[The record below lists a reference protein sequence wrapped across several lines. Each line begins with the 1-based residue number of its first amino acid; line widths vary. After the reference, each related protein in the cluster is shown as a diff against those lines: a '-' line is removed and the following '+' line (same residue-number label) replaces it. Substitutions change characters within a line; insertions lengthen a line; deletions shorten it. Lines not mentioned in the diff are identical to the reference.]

1 MQKSALIII
10 DMQNGFLNENSAQ
23 LIKMAADTVPACA
36 RAAEAARKR
45 KIPVFFIGRHYRA
58 DGTDVEHT
66 RFPSWL
72 AGGRAMSEVCSPQ
85 IDDSYL
91 PGLAPKDGDFVLVK
105 PRFSA
110 FFMTPLDLMLRRLGI
125 DEVFLTGTTTPNCI
139 RTTCYDAI
147 SLDYSVTVIEDC
159 CSSQT
164 PEIQRA
170 NIADM
175 ANIGARIISCEDF
188 VSGKSSDRSSLDKC
202 REFARQIL
210 K

>member
-23 LIKMAADTVPACA
+23 LIKMAADTVPACIK
-36 RAAEAARKR
+36 AADAARKR
-45 KIPVFFIGRHYRA
+45 KIPVFFVGRHYRA
-58 DGTDVEHT
+58 NGTDVEHT
-66 RFPSWL
+66 RFDSWL
-72 AGGRAMSEVCSPQ
+72 GGGRAMSEVSSPET
-85 IDDSYL
+85 DDSY
-91 PGLAPKDGDFVLVK
+91 PSGLEPQEGDFVITK

-110 FFMTPLDLMLRRLGI
+110 FFMTPLDLILRRLGV

-164 PEIQRA
+164 PEIQSA

-175 ANIGARIISCEDF
+175 ANIGAKIISCEDF
-188 VSGKSSDRSSLDKC
+188 ADDIDTDNTSLDRC
-202 REFARQIL
+202 REFARRIL